1 MALFLDR
8 PAAVPGAEP
17 HCDALT
23 APGMFP
29 PDLPFGIL
37 HKRFDSERSDLVE
50 EISLDRL
57 SRAHKPARL
66 RLQFFS
72 EGGKDDEGVGGSG
85 EVCGEGG
92 SGEENSIDDDD
103 AVVPR
108 EYLPAGSGDAGPDEA
123 FGKGERLGGM
133 AADRFMAAAAR
144 DVLVSIELFA
154 DRGPIYRRAPDGG
167 RLRRGGRS

>member
-17 HCDALT
+17 HRDALT

-37 HKRFDSERSDLVE
+37 HKRFDGERSDLIE
-50 EISLDRL
+50 EVSLDGI
-57 SRAHKPARL
+57 SRAHEPARL
-66 RLQFFS
+66 RLQRFS
-72 EGGKDDEGVGGSG
+72 EGGKDDEGIGGSG
-85 EVCGEGG
+85 EVRGEGG
-92 SGEENSIDDDD
+92 SGEEGSVDDDD

-108 EYLPAGSGDAGPDEA
+108 EYLPAGSGDAGPCEA
-123 FGKGERLGGM
+123 FGKGERLGCM
-133 AADRFMAAAAR
+133 AADRLVAAR
-144 DVLVSIELFA
+144 RSDVLVAIELFA
-154 DRGPIYRRAPDGG
+154 DRRPIYRRASDGD